1 MTERNDLRDPMLA
14 GGLALLAL
22 LSILAMLLYRS
33 APATVEEARTRAL
46 SSVRPA
52 AFGPQLSHARERLGA
67 ARMAADA
74 GSDSAALAAYDE
86 ARQVA
91 GAAWELAGDDRQIT
105 AATAVWAEATLES
118 AEVLLRSGTGPA
130 LRPDDDE
137 LLREALRRVEE
148 VIAAPVDPAVQERA
162 VELRT
167 RVERQL
173 RPGPL
178 EWLPPWRS

>member
-1 MTERNDLRDPMLA
+1 MTARSDLRDPVLA
-14 GGLALLAL
+14 GGLALLAV
-22 LSILAMLLYRS
+22 LSVLAMLLYRS

-52 AFGPQLSHARERLGA
+52 AFAPQLAHARERLGA
-67 ARMAADA
+67 ARVARDA
-74 GSDSAALAAYDE
+74 GSDSTALAAYDE
-86 ARQVA
+86 AREVA
-91 GAAWELAGDDRQIT
+91 GAAWELAEGDDQTST
-105 AATAVWAEATLES
+105 ATGIWAEATLES

-148 VIAAPVDPAVQERA
+148 VIAAPTGPEVQERA
-162 VELRT
+162 VELRA

-178 EWLPPWRS
+178 EWLPPWRR